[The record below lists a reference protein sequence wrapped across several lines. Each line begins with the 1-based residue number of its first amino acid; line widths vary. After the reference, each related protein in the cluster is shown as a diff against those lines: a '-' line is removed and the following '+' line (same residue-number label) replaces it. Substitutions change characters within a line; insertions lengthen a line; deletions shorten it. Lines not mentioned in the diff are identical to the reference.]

1 MFHTYSVSVGGRVD
15 HFFSFH
21 SRKITTHLHICRRT
35 SGPENRGFP
44 HSMGNFTPL
53 TTFSGF
59 SWNNLSFSQLSLAQQ
74 LRGASGSVKRSS
86 WRSKIP
92 NPIPPLP
99 NSPAS
104 PQISLRSF
112 HLLLIFPPSSLGAR
126 PAPWTPSS
134 PISSQSAFSSQQQDG
149 QHQSLSSRNWL
160 TPEIE

>member
-1 MFHTYSVSVGGRVD
+1 MD

-35 SGPENRGFP
+35 SEPENRGFP

-74 LRGASGSVKRSS
+74 LRGASGSVKCSS
-86 WRSKIP
+86 CSSKIP
-92 NPIPPLP
+92 NPIPPIP
-99 NSPAS
+99 NSPDS

-112 HLLLIFPPSSLGAR
+112 HLLLIFPTSSLGAR
-126 PAPWTPSS
+126 PAPITPSNFFRVS
-134 PISSQSAFSSQQQDG
+134 PQITFSSQQQDG
-149 QHQSLSSRNWL
+149 QQQPLSSRNWL